1 MRKVLI
7 LVLAAFMLLMLSG
20 CDNRNNRDQNNII
33 DDVIPTPMN
42 NNVTPGVNGNDLT
55 GNNNNVIGDNG
66 NVNDTQNGTN
76 ANNIGD
82 SSTLVGAI
90 SEITGRTIVITP
102 DAGQNITGDRISVTV
117 DYDHNFMVGDRVRVT
132 YSGNTTGTDP
142 VTVNASDV
150 QEID

>member
-55 GNNNNVIGDNG
+55 GNNNVIGDNG

-76 ANNIGD
+76 ANNNGD
-82 SSTLVGAI
+82 SATLVGAI
-90 SEITGRTIVITP
+90 SEINGRTIVITP
-102 DAGQNITGDRISVTV
+102 DAGQNITGDRISLTV

-132 YSGNTTGTDP
+132 YSGNTTGTDS